1 MSAYKLSSIRNPEWD
16 PKSSNCSSLLFS
28 SEGVEQQRDKWTHYI
43 YRVPKAPF
51 EVQLAKA
58 RVDRAIELV
67 RSKQKAALEQAELS
81 PRSKCRPLTALHNS
95 PRTTNRMKLVMET
108 RMRPTIVKESKS
120 QYNLCPSC
128 GLVKDSILNHQ
139 HAEQRLK
146 ELLAQ
151 HPSLLPK
158 RRYRNASNYL
168 RML

>member
-1 MSAYKLSSIRNPEWD
+1 MSAYRLSSMRDTEWY
-16 PKSSNCSSLLFS
+16 PTTSNCSSLLFS
-28 SEGVEQQRDKWTHYI
+28 SDAVEQLRDKWTHYI
-43 YRVPKAPF
+43 FSQPKAPF

-58 RVDRAIELV
+58 RADRALELV
-67 RSKQKAALEQAELS
+67 RSTQKAALEEAASS

-95 PRTTNRMKLVMET
+95 PRTTNRMKMVMET
-108 RMRPTIVKESKS
+108 RMRPSIVKESKS

-146 ELLAQ
+146 KLLAQ

-158 RRYRNASNYL
+158 RQNRRSSKYL